1 MSKVSLPKGYRGIIS
16 QSHNSPLSLRIY
28 IIKIYLYLVYYT
40 CTYNRSELNSKSFQT
55 PVQPWVLSHSIV
67 GWLYKVKAYY
77 KMILNLISG
86 NLVSWTRS
94 LWLLLP
100 SMQQQQV
107 FTVMFNTHFL
117 VHPQQQT
124 VSCRASLSRV
134 KIHYGRM
141 NTRGSRLNGMV
152 YQLTRI
158 CTKMPQLTPECLRQ
172 QNHASQTGEGQL
184 QCY

>member
-1 MSKVSLPKGYRGIIS
+1 MTDASDYLRYNKQDNYQQISKQFCSCFKEIFWNFMSKVSLPKGYRRIIS

-40 CTYNRSELNSKSFQT
+40 CTYNRSELHSKSFQT

-67 GWLYKVKAYY
+67 GWLYKVNAYY

-100 SMQQQQV
+100 SMQ
-107 FTVMFNTHFL
+107 
-117 VHPQQQT
+117 
-124 VSCRASLSRV
+124 
-134 KIHYGRM
+134 
-141 NTRGSRLNGMV
+141 
-152 YQLTRI
+152 
-158 CTKMPQLTPECLRQ
+158 
-172 QNHASQTGEGQL
+172 
-184 QCY
+184 